1 MTTQVDGAHVSAGT
15 RVARIVQNVIALLR
29 LRLDDARQDTKRAV
43 RRVLMG
49 AVFAAAAFATSLTV
63 LPLLATTS
71 ILFLAQYVAAWMA
84 AGIVLVTMLG
94 AAAILALLARSRLRW
109 TGVSLPEDLKADW
122 QAIRQQ
128 LEERR

>member
-1 MTTQVDGAHVSAGT
+1 MTTQVDGAHVSAGA
-15 RVARIVQNVIALLR
+15 RVARIAQNVTALLR

-43 RRVLMG
+43 RRLLMG
-49 AVFAAAAFATSLTV
+49 AVFAAAALATALTV
-63 LPLLATTS
+63 LPLLATTT
-71 ILFLAQYVAAWMA
+71 ILFLAQYMAAWMA
-84 AGIVLVTMLG
+84 AGIVLVAMLG

>member
-1 MTTQVDGAHVSAGT
+1 MTTQVDGAHVSAGA

-29 LRLDDARQDTKRAV
+29 LRLDNARQDTKRSV
-43 RRVLMG
+43 RRLLMG
-49 AVFAAAAFATSLTV
+49 AVFAAAAVATALTV
-63 LPLLATTS
+63 LPLLATTT
-71 ILFLAQYVAAWMA
+71 ILFLAQYMAAWMA
-84 AGIVLVTMLG
+84 AGVVLVTMLG
-94 AAAILALLARSRLRW
+94 AGAILALLARSRLRW

>member
-1 MTTQVDGAHVSAGT
+1 MSTQVDGAHISAGA
-15 RVARIVQNVIALLR
+15 RVARIAQSVIALLR

-43 RRVLMG
+43 RRMLMG
-49 AVFAAAAFATSLTV
+49 AVLAAAALATALTV
-63 LPLLATTS
+63 MPLLATTT
-71 ILFLAQYVAAWMA
+71 ILFLAQYMAAWMA
-84 AGIVLVTMLG
+84 AGVVLLTMLV
-94 AAAILALLARSRLRW
+94 AAAILALLARNRLRW